1 MEYDD
6 AVSEVDF
13 LHSYVRVLRPLNSI
27 DSLNVREMI
36 NKDTRFLICD
46 IPNLS
51 NKFFISK
58 EAIYEWLWSLNF
70 KLSRLKILKLSK
82 PQISDFSKQIF
93 TDRLINEIP
102 KNVVKFGN
110 QYGLICYDFKKD
122 TYIFPYA
129 KILSHFK
136 GNVFLLAVKILKDLK
151 SEHFNI
157 PNFNNTIYSL
167 IEEGFGNFKP
177 KTVKVIKKR
186 NGLGYSKKTLREI
199 GKEIDLSPEGV
210 RKIEMKFQEILF
222 SKDKKYISPFLK
234 TFLLYILNKKGS
246 MIEDVNI
253 SMIDYIIFLF
263 NSFEI
268 PLAKI
273 DNINTVIFTNDI
285 NKIESFLCKEKN
297 MNLDIYEITSNLSK
311 IYGLNLNFN
320 DLFKIAKKIHEYRGK
335 KLNSKQ
341 RVYLTLKRIGEPAH
355 YSLITEL
362 HNQLFSDYQSN
373 ENSIHTYLNY
383 ARKLGVVWIG
393 MRGTFALEEWGDKQ
407 AEKSLLDIIYEIVEQ
422 KHKETG
428 KPVSYNVIQAEI
440 GKYRKLIN
448 PNSFSMSVYL
458 NPKIKKVDKNSFIP
472 KDKVKDEEDS
482 NKGNHLNEILKD
494 FINENSGSYFEADD
508 LKEDEGILIKEQ
520 QQPNFNKKE
529 KDKPI
534 KNNNISIKY
543 ICPNCGSPM
552 IFKKGDLNDFYLC
565 STFPECRKSIVASL
579 IDEVIKKYK

>member
-1 MEYDD
+1 MEHED
-6 AVSEVDF
+6 ALSEVDF

-46 IPNLS
+46 IPNSS

-70 KLSRLKILKLSK
+70 KLSKLKILKLSK
-82 PQISDFSKQIF
+82 SQISDFSKQIF

-102 KNVVKFGN
+102 KEVVKLGN
-110 QYGLICYDFKKD
+110 QYGLICYDFNKD
-122 TYIFPYA
+122 AYIFPYA
-129 KILSHFK
+129 KILSYFK
-136 GNVFLLAVKILKDLK
+136 GNVFLLAVKILKGLK
-151 SEHFNI
+151 PEHFNI
-157 PNFNNTIYSL
+157 PNFNNTICSL
-167 IEEGFGNFKP
+167 IEEGFDNFKP

-186 NGLGYSKKTLREI
+186 NGLGCSKKTLREI
-199 GKEIDLSPEGV
+199 GKKMKFSAEGV
-210 RKIEMKFQEILF
+210 RRIEMKFQELLF
-222 SKDKKYISPFLK
+222 SKNKKYISPFLK

-268 PLAKI
+268 PLVKI
-273 DNINTVIFTNDI
+273 DNINTVILANNTK
-285 NKIESFLCKEKN
+285 KIESFLCKEKN
-297 MNLDIYEITSNLSK
+297 MNLDIDKITSNLSE
-311 IYGLNLNFN
+311 IYSINLSFN
-320 DLFKIAKKIHEYRGK
+320 DLFDIAKRIYKYRGK

-362 HNQLFSDYQSN
+362 HNQLFSEYQSN
-373 ENSIHTYLNY
+373 ENAIHSYLNY
-383 ARKLGVVWIG
+383 TRKLGVVWTGI
-393 MRGTFALEEWGDKQ
+393 RGTFALEEWGYKH
-407 AEKSLLDIIYEIVEQ
+407 AEKSLLAIIYEIVEQ

-440 GKYRKLIN
+440 GKHRKLIN
-448 PNSFSMSVYL
+448 PNSFSVSVYS

-472 KDKVKDEEDS
+472 KDKVKDEKDS
-482 NKGNHLNEILKD
+482 NRGNHLDEILKD
-494 FINENSGSYFEADD
+494 FISENSGSYLEADD
-508 LKEDEGILIKEQ
+508 LKEDEGMLIKEE

-529 KDKPI
+529 KDKSV
-534 KNNNISIKY
+534 KENNISVKY
-543 ICPNCGSPM
+543 ICPKCGAQM
-552 IFKKGDLNDFYLC
+552 VFKKGDFSDFYLC
-565 STFPECRKSIVASL
+565 SRYPKCRKSIAAEK
-579 IDEVIKKYK
+579 IDEMVKKM